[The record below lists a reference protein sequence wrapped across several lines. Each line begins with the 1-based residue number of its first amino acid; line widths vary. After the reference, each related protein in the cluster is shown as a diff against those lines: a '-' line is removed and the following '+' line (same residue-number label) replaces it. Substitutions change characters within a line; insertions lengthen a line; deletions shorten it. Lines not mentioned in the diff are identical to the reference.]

1 MKFLAEVVV
10 LAIVAYSSPAVGCI
24 FMGNTSTII
33 GMSGP
38 HGQQDS
44 MNGRPILLM
53 AAAPWLKSRDIYKL
67 ILVNIIVVD
76 DLATC
81 VARSSTTMVLT
92 YLFCK
97 ISLSDE

>member
-53 AAAPWLKSRDIYKL
+53 AAAP
-67 ILVNIIVVD
+67 
-76 DLATC
+76 
-81 VARSSTTMVLT
+81 
-92 YLFCK
+92 
-97 ISLSDE
+97 